1 MKLSEVALAPT
12 AKENLYTQKFYLYL
26 NLTKPS
32 KQLFLSY
39 SKQSADGEAM
49 LPSFLIGNLRKMF
62 ADLPV
67 EKVRQN
73 DSFAFEK
80 TEQAFA
86 YLAKGFQNIRK
97 ETPSKYWQELFLWFV
112 SQEEWQE
119 RVRGLMESAFP
130 KKIADNIGRSV
141 AKALYGQILE
151 NSATRLELLQSVPV
165 HIFSLTGWN

>member
-32 KQLFLSY
+32 NQLFLSY
-39 SKQSADGEAM
+39 SKQGADGEAI

-97 ETPSKYWQELFLWFV
+97 ETPSKYWQ
-112 SQEEWQE
+112 
-119 RVRGLMESAFP
+119 
-130 KKIADNIGRSV
+130 
-141 AKALYGQILE
+141 
-151 NSATRLELLQSVPV
+151 
-165 HIFSLTGWN
+165 

>member
-1 MKLSEVALAPT
+1 
-12 AKENLYTQKFYLYL
+12 
-26 NLTKPS
+26 
-32 KQLFLSY
+32 
-39 SKQSADGEAM
+39 
-49 LPSFLIGNLRKMF
+49 MF

-119 RVRGLMESAFP
+119 RVKGLMESAFP

-141 AKALYGQILE
+141 AKALYGQVLE
-151 NSATRLELLQSVPV
+151 NSATRLNFCKVCLCT
-165 HIFSLTGWN
+165 FSLLRTGIKRTYGL